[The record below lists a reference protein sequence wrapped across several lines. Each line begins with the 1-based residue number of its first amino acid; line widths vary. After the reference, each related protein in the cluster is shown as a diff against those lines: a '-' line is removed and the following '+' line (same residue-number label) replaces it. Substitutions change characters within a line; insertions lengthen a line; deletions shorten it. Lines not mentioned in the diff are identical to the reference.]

1 MIDYFAYAVGC
12 LKLAADRAKRDND
25 AAARDPWAEGYD
37 AYKTGKEP
45 EYCPYSARSQ
55 GEQYHKWQAG
65 WQAAYNDSECHEPI
79 R

>member
-37 AYKTGKEP
+37 AYKAGREP
-45 EYCPYSARSQ
+45 EYCPYLASLETNLAWR
-55 GEQYHKWQAG
+55 WMDG
-65 WQAAYNDSECHEPI
+65 WASAYNDRGPHDA
-79 R
+79 